1 MDNKKTKIIPA
12 EITHAKALAEL
23 HVRAWQK
30 AYKNIVTQEIMNSF
44 SIEKRTEAFTEAI
57 VKKTE
62 QTYVYMLDKA
72 VAGFV
77 TYGKCRD
84 SDVNNTGEI
93 WGIYLNPK
101 FWRKGIGTKLANWTM
116 NNLKRSGFEKVVLW
130 VFKDNLPSR
139 KFYESIGF
147 IPDGCEKTIDT
158 CNADAM
164 RYTKEIS

>member
-1 MDNKKTKIIPA
+1 MNKNNTKIIPA
-12 EITHAKALAEL
+12 EVTHAKALAEL

-62 QTYVYMLDKA
+62 NTYICMLDKT

-101 FWRKGIGTKLANWTM
+101 FWRKGIGTELANWAIDY
-116 NNLKRSGFEKVVLW
+116 LKQSGFGKVVLW

-139 KFYESIGF
+139 KFYESLGF
-147 IPDGCEKTIDT
+147 MLDGKEKLIET
-158 CNADAM
+158 CNAIAI
-164 RYTKEIS
+164 RYIKNIS